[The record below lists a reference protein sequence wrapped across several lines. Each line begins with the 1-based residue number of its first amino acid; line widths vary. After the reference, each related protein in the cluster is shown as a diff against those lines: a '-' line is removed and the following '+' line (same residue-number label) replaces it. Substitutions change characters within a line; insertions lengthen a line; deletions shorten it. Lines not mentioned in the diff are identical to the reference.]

1 MVLSFK
7 DKDTELVYNR
17 QFSKRLPQNIQHT
30 ALRKLVIIHNSV
42 NLVDIKVPPGNKLEQ
57 LHGDREGQY
66 SIRINS
72 QWRICFNWEGNNAF
86 NVEIVDYH

>member
-1 MVLSFK
+1 MILSFK
-7 DKDTELVYNR
+7 DKESELVYNET
-17 QFSKRLPQNIQHT
+17 FSKKLPQNIQHI
-30 ALRKLVIIHNSV
+30 ALRKLVVIHNSV
-42 NLVDIKVPPGNKLEQ
+42 NLADLKIPPGNNLEQ

-72 QWRICFNWEGNNAF
+72 QWRVCFNWEGSNAF